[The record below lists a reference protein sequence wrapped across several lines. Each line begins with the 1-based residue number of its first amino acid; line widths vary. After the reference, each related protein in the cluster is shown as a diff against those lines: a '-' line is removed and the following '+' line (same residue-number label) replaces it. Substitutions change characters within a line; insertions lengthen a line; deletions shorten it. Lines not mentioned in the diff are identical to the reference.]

1 MNLKLGIIQK
11 DKRIKCLES
20 VGANVGLA
28 ITQATNLIGI
38 CNWGL
43 RQTAEMENQMTS
55 VERVIEY
62 ATETSEGPLETKKEL
77 VNESWPK
84 RGTIKFKNVSLKY
97 SQDSEYVLR
106 RVNFEIKENVSAIYY
121 LKPFRLKSFLWI
133 I

>member
-1 MNLKLGIIQK
+1 MQQ
-11 DKRIKCLES
+11 DKRIKRLDS

-62 ATETSEGPLETKKEL
+62 ATETSEGPLETMK

-97 SQDSEYVLR
+97 SEDSEYVLR
-106 RVNFEIKENVSAIYY
+106 RLNFEIKENVSDQ
-121 LKPFRLKSFLWI
+121 
-133 I
+133 